1 MPVIWTRQEE
11 CSTWQQQPWADRPHC
26 WQSVETAE
34 ILILHRPLL
43 NSSIQTTTRG
53 LWCQTH
59 WGRAEP
65 ILQQWLS
72 CKIWC
77 AQLEKVKTA
86 SQESSKFDF
95 QFTSIRYCLPWQYLP
110 STTSLA
116 PSKFAKIN
124 FFLSEQRVLLTLKV
138 LLDYLWNM
146 INIPSIHP
154 KGKKACWFYQFNA
167 KHSQK
172 GPSPKRRFFPFV
184 QPPFYLL
191 WSITSFLSFRPKS
204 KKIPFFTDL
213 HVALVKFCF
222 GLLLTQF
229 WFQRSSQ

>member
-11 CSTWQQQPWADRPHC
+11 CSTWQQQPWVDRPHC
-26 WQSVETAE
+26 WQSEEIAE

-72 CKIWC
+72 CKKWC

-124 FFLSEQRVLLTLKV
+124 FFLSEGIVNTVGALRLPMTYDKH
-138 LLDYLWNM
+138 
-146 INIPSIHP
+146 PIHP
-154 KGKKACWFYQFNA
+154 SKRQKGMLILSVQCKTQSKRPFAKKAFLPLCTA
-167 KHSQK
+167 TIL
-172 GPSPKRRFFPFV
+172 PFM
-184 QPPFYLL
+184 
-191 WSITSFLSFRPKS
+191 IHHFLFE
-204 KKIPFFTDL
+204 
-213 HVALVKFCF
+213 
-222 GLLLTQF
+222 
-229 WFQRSSQ
+229 FQAGE